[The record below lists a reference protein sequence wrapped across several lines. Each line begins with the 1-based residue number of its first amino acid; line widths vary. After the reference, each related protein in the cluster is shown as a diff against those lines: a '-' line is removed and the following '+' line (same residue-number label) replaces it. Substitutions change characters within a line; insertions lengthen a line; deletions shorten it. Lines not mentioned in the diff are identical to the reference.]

1 MQDKGKVNCFPVYQE
16 WATGVKNTP
25 FASAPKKKKKEI
37 FRYKFNKIYTGSMWG
52 KNYKMLMKNQR
63 SK

>member
-1 MQDKGKVNCFPVYQE
+1 MQDKGNVNCFPIYQE
-16 WATGVKNTP
+16 WTTGVENTP
-25 FASAPKKKKKEI
+25 FASAPKKKKEI
-37 FRYKFNKIYTGSMWG
+37 FRYKFNKIHTGSMWG